1 VERGVPGGPRHPGEI
16 VRIGQMNGPPMFD
29 ITAAIRSRQRVAV
42 GYRRCRP
49 RYGTNRAALWGDI
62 PRGVGFMGTALHQ
75 TVQLSVSACLI
86 GIFMAGCGGR
96 EGAGGKQEG
105 QGKGATSMTASQA
118 DSAMRSAMADS
129 AEWPSYGRDY
139 TNQRYSPLTQVTP
152 ANVKDL
158 KLAWSYRTGVPHAF
172 ETSPIVLDGVMYITT
187 PLDHVVALDAKTGT
201 KKWEYAPQLGP
212 TVHCCGPVNR
222 GAAVYAGKVYIGQ
235 LDGKLVALNA
245 SDGSKAWEVQVGDPM
260 EGYSLTGPPVGVD
273 GKIITGVSGAEYG
286 IRGYVTAYDANS
298 GSQVWRFYTIPSPE
312 EGGWWGTWATKDA
325 YGTTVHRSAN
335 NLGRADSAKYAD
347 AWKTGGG
354 SMWQA
359 VAVDRELGLVFF
371 TVGNPSPDLDGAMR
385 PGDNLYTES
394 IVAINLKDGKHKWH
408 MQQVPHDVW
417 DLDATSP
424 TVLVDV
430 KGEGGQTVKAVG
442 QAGKTGWVYLV
453 DRATGKPLRKS
464 DAFVPQAN
472 MFAAPTTNGTR
483 MLPGANGGS
492 EWSPPAVDPKL
503 GYMYVLGL
511 HQPMM
516 YLVRPGDLAKPALWL
531 GGAFVGTGEPQYGL
545 FSAVDLNTGK
555 IAWQKKVADPMIGG
569 ALATGG
575 GVVFTGT
582 ADKHFLAYDSK
593 SGEQLWSYTA
603 NAGVN
608 APPISYAIDGQQYI
622 AVAAGGNYQINAP
635 RGDELLTFSLGGTG
649 GARSTSADTTHRGA
663 ATSRTGGN

>member
-1 VERGVPGGPRHPGEI
+1 
-16 VRIGQMNGPPMFD
+16 MS
-29 ITAAIRSRQRVAV
+29 AA
-42 GYRRCRP
+42 
-49 RYGTNRAALWGDI
+49 
-62 PRGVGFMGTALHQ
+62 
-75 TVQLSVSACLI
+75 
-86 GIFMAGCGGR
+86 
-96 EGAGGKQEG
+96 
-105 QGKGATSMTASQA
+105 QA
-118 DSAMRSAMADS
+118 DSAMRLAMADS
-129 AEWPSYGRDY
+129 ADWPSYGRDY
-139 TNQRYSPLTQVTP
+139 TNQRYSPLAQITP
-152 ANVKDL
+152 ANAKNL

-172 ETSPIVLDGVMYITT
+172 ETSPIVIDGVMYITT
-187 PLDHVVALDAKTGT
+187 ALNHVVALDARTGA
-201 KKWEYAPQLGP
+201 KKWEYVPQLGP

-222 GAAVYAGKVYIGQ
+222 GAAVYAGKVYMGQ

-286 IRGYVTAYDANS
+286 IRGYVTAYDAND

-312 EGGWWGTWATKDA
+312 EGGWWGSWATKDP
-325 YGTTVHRSAN
+325 YGTTVHRSAAN
-335 NLGRADSAKYAD
+335 VGRADSAKYAD

-359 VAVDRELGLVFF
+359 AAVDRELGLVFF
-371 TVGNPSPDLDGAMR
+371 TVGNPSPDLDGGMR

-394 IVAINLKDGKHKWH
+394 IVAINLADGKYKWH

-424 TVLVDV
+424 AVLVDL
-430 KGEGGQTVKAVG
+430 KGANGQTVKAVG

-453 DRATGKPLRKS
+453 DRATGKPIRKS

-472 MFAAPTTNGTR
+472 MFAQPTTNGTR

-492 EWSPPAVDPKL
+492 EWSPPAVNPQL

-516 YLVRPGDLAKPALWL
+516 YLVRPGDLEKPALWL

-555 IAWQKKVADPMIGG
+555 IVWQKKVADPMIGG

-582 ADKHFLAYDSK
+582 ADKRFLAYDAK
-593 SGEQLWSYTA
+593 SGAQLWSHTA
-603 NAGVN
+603 SAGVN
-608 APPISYAIDGQQYI
+608 APPISYGVDGQQFV
-622 AVAAGGNYQINAP
+622 AVAAGGNYQINSP
-635 RGDELLTFSLGGTG
+635 RGDELLAFSLGGTG
-649 GARSTSADTTHRGA
+649 GEARTASA
-663 ATSRTGGN
+663 ATSERGAESPRKGGN